1 MGSCTSCTNTAKD
14 TNTLHII
21 SVVFNPSGY
30 NSRVKLYN
38 EYRDRLERVPG
49 VRLYTIEC
57 LFDRQEPSV
66 ANRARDIVVRAP
78 HKLWLKENLINI
90 AVKRLP
96 SDWKYMAW
104 VDGDIEFHGTDWVRK
119 TISALDTHPVVQMWK
134 TAHFLGPDNRPL
146 ETSTSFGYYAQNQV
160 DIDITKFH
168 KEYPHPGFAWAMT
181 RSAFERMG
189 GLPEFCVVGSGD
201 NHFAYALI
209 GRVMDSIP
217 PQSLKYVSDD
227 YQKHLLQFQSHI
239 RQSIYGVYDQPSF
252 GSPKVGPGY
261 VDIAISHHWHGDWK
275 DRNYVSRWEC
285 LEAYPNTA
293 SSTLFRPSY
302 DLGHTDEGVLY
313 LKSTCFLNP
322 IKKYFDSRKEDGMV
336 VNTDHKNKHAPAK
349 ALPPAG
355 ARRTTN
361 NYGGHQHRR
370 TTNTG
375 YGGQQNRRTTNTHHY
390 EDDHDYYTTD
400 YCTDY
405 GNTNHCYDYGNN
417 HCPTTDYGCHG
428 GGGGGGYGGDVFSAS
443 NHAYC

>member
-146 ETSTSFGYYAQNQV
+146 ETSTSFGYYVQTEGSIDMAQ
-160 DIDITKFH
+160 FH
-168 KEYPHPGFAWAMT
+168 KVYPHPGFAWAIT
-181 RSAFERMG
+181 RYSYEKIG

-217 PQSLKYVSDD
+217 PQSLRYISDD
-227 YQKHLLQFQSHI
+227 YRRHLLTFQFQV
-239 RQSIYGVYDQPSF
+239 RRDN
-252 GSPKVGPGY
+252 SPRSKLGPGY
-261 VDIAISHHWHGDWK
+261 IDAEISHHWHGDWK
-275 DRNYVSRWEC
+275 DRNYVSRWQC
-285 LEAYPNTA
+285 LEVYPNTTFHA
-293 SSTLFRPSY
+293 LFKPSS
-302 DLGHTDEGVLY
+302 DLDRTDEGVLY
-313 LKSTCFLNP
+313 LKNFLFLDP

-336 VNTDHKNKHAPAK
+336 VNTDHENKHAPK
-349 ALPPAG
+349 ELPPAQNRDG
-355 ARRTTN
+355 RPPAAQ
-361 NYGGHQHRR
+361 NYGGYVPSGYQFVRRAPNTRYGRPPRRRITTHRYENDEDLF
-370 TTNTG
+370 NTG
-375 YGGQQNRRTTNTHHY
+375 HCQDYDSNYCQEY
-390 EDDHDYYTTD
+390 DDN
-400 YCTDY
+400 YC
-405 GNTNHCYDYGNN
+405 
-417 HCPTTDYGCHG
+417 
-428 GGGGGGYGGDVFSAS
+428 GGGGGGYDIFSAS